1 MYCRNYTRTV
11 SRVIC
16 TEVLYT
22 NINVSTAD
30 YQGQGTVK
38 TMEIDMAAKCIAK
51 IKISDINYS
60 HSKLYYY
67 NMKILYYTKTKQGRV
82 IVVFTDRE
90 S

>member
-1 MYCRNYTRTV
+1 
-11 SRVIC
+11 
-16 TEVLYT
+16 LYT

-38 TMEIDMAAKCIAK
+38 TVEIDMAAKCIAK

-60 HSKLYYY
+60 RSKLYYY
-67 NMKILYYTKTKQGRV
+67 NMKILYYMKTKQGRV